1 VNSLRRVASLV
12 LLTVFL
18 ATAVGAKESFG
29 ARKNVISLTRMNPA
43 AVLILGTQ
51 IDVKVKPSGPKNQDL
66 AVQLQS
72 HLATELVE
80 HDPRLVLESRRPQ
93 TRVEVDL
100 LQNDYS
106 SKWETRKERTA
117 RETGKDE
124 KGRPVFSEAMVDVKY
139 HLITHR
145 FKVAYRVTEVASKK
159 SLYADSIEV
168 PFREEFKEGAGART
182 QSDLEANAMRQAVAQ
197 IVAQLTPTP
206 EELFVLLPKG
216 KLEDLGNF
224 AEGGLWS
231 RYAEALE
238 TWPAFPKADDESYR
252 QYALGLAYEAMSYE
266 ADDVETTLLYLERAG
281 EHYNQ
286 AINSNP
292 KEDYFFK
299 SHETALVVQGKNK
312 LMNLL
317 QRDDDPVKKVTA
329 PPLER
334 VQSALSKYQTIATQ
348 QATWNEALSGA
359 GQRGGKT
366 LTVGGPKTAP
376 AGALTNQ
383 DIIDMARAGVDEELV
398 LGTIADAK
406 QCSFDTSA
414 KALIELTKARVSKT
428 IIKTL
433 QEKAC
438 P

>member
-1 VNSLRRVASLV
+1 MSTFRLVGSLV
-12 LLTVFL
+12 LLVSL
-18 ATAVGAKESFG
+18 GAVPGHSKEGFG
-29 ARKNVISLTRMNPA
+29 ASKKVIPLTRMNPA

-51 IDVKVKPSGPKNQDL
+51 LDIKVKPSNAKNQNL

-80 HDPRLVLESRRPQ
+80 HDPRLVLESRKPQ

-106 SKWETRKERTA
+106 SKWETRTERTA
-117 RETGKDE
+117 REVGKDE
-124 KGRPVFSEAMVDVKY
+124 KGRPVFQEAMMDVKY
-139 HLITHR
+139 HLISHR
-145 FKVAYRVTEVASKK
+145 LKVAYRVTEVASKK

-197 IVAQLTPTP
+197 IVAKLTPTA
-206 EELFVLLPKG
+206 EELYVLLPKG

-238 TWPAFPKADDESYR
+238 AWPAFAKADDESYR

-266 ADDVETTLLYLERAG
+266 ADDVDTTLLYLERAG

-299 SHETALVVQGKNK
+299 PHETALVVQGKNK

-317 QRDDDPVKKVTA
+317 QRDDDPVKKITA

-334 VQSALSKYQTIATQ
+334 VESALAKYQTIATQ
-348 QATWNEALSGA
+348 QATWNEALTGA
-359 GQRGGKT
+359 GERGGKN
-366 LTVGGPKTAP
+366 LVVGGPKAP
-376 AGALTNQ
+376 APGSVTNQ
-383 DIIDMARAGVDEELV
+383 DVIDMARAGVDEELI

-406 QCSFDTSA
+406 QCSFDTSS

-428 IIKTL
+428 VIKAL
-433 QEKAC
+433 HEKTC